1 ADKRMCGQHGY
12 VLAEELVP
20 AAGDAHLARDE
31 SEQGGLAR
39 SVRPND
45 RPALAL
51 GDAQRHIAH
60 RLQAAERPGDAV
72 QLESVARCAFRVAR
86 WIRQRVSL
94 VHLHLIFPTI
104 GERRAKPQR
113 TTHNAQRTTRN
124 AQRAT
129 RNAQRATRNPQP
141 GTRNPEPGTRNHD
154 YWMPSDFS

>member
-1 ADKRMCGQHGY
+1 MGGQPGD
-12 VLAEELVP
+12 VLAEELDS

-45 RPALAL
+45 RPALVL
-51 GDAQRHIAH
+51 RDAQRHIAH
-60 RLQAAERPGDAV
+60 RLQAAERAWDAV
-72 QLESVARCAFRVAR
+72 HLECVARCAFRVAR

-113 TTHNAQRTTRN
+113 TTHNAQR
-124 AQRAT
+124 AT
-129 RNAQRATRNPQP
+129 RNAQRA
-141 GTRNPEPGTRNHD
+141 TRNPEPGTRNHD